1 MLIDCESKMIMF
13 SELKDEYGEL
23 LMLKCDLEYDIL
35 VLVIGLMFN
44 DFNILGVKEYCIFL
58 DSLE

>member
-1 MLIDCESKMIMF
+1 MF